1 MGNRPAGPPWYLL
14 RLDDLCE
21 TCDPARLARLAEGIC
36 AEGVRPI
43 AAIVP
48 DNRDPALRIG
58 PPDSGFW
65 RMAREW
71 QSLGWSVG
79 LHGLHHLYTY
89 TRPFAGPNTVT
100 RGGEFSGESPEVV
113 RSRIREGM
121 RLLGE
126 RGLAP
131 TVFVAPGHAL
141 DDNTVDAVEASGIRV
156 VSEGISLFP
165 YRRKG
170 VLWIPQQM
178 WRPRAM
184 LLGVWTFCVHPNEM
198 DGEKT
203 GRLLRF
209 LHAHRDRFTDVAE
222 MERRYGNRRRS
233 LLDVAFEKAYRLAG
247 RARFGGKG
255 FADG

>member
-1 MGNRPAGPPWYLL
+1 MSNGPAGPPWYLL
-14 RLDDLCE
+14 RLDDLCD
-21 TCDPARLARLAEGIC
+21 TCDPVRLTRLAGGIC

-48 DNRDPALRIG
+48 DNRDPALRIA
-58 PPDSGFW
+58 PPDSDFW
-65 RMAREW
+65 RMALEW

-79 LHGLHHLYTY
+79 LHGLHHRYTH
-89 TRPFAGPNTVT
+89 TSRFAGPDTVA

-113 RSRIREGM
+113 RSRIREGI

-141 DDNTVDAVEASGIRV
+141 DDTTVDAVESNGIRV
-156 VSEGISLFP
+156 VSEGFSLFP
-165 YRRKG
+165 YCRKG
-170 VLWIPQQM
+170 VLWIPQQG

-184 LLGVWTFCVHPNEM
+184 PLGVWTFCVHPNEM
-198 DGEKT
+198 DEEKT
-203 GRLLRF
+203 VRLLRF
-209 LHAHRDRFTDVAE
+209 LRVHRDRFTDVPE

-233 LLDVAFEKAYRLAG
+233 LLDAAFEKAYRLAG
-247 RARFGGKG
+247 RAWFSDKG
-255 FADG
+255 SVDG

>member
-1 MGNRPAGPPWYLL
+1 MGNRQAGPPWYLL

-21 TCDPARLARLAEGIC
+21 TCDPVRLARLTEGIC
-36 AEGVRPI
+36 TEGVRPI

-48 DNRDPALRIG
+48 DNRDPALCIA
-58 PPDSGFW
+58 PPDPGFW
-65 RMAREW
+65 GMAREW
-71 QSLGWSVG
+71 QSSGWSVG

-89 TRPFAGPNTVT
+89 TRPFTGPGTVGP
-100 RGGEFSGESPEVV
+100 GGEFSGGSPEVV
-113 RSRIREGM
+113 RSRIREGI

-156 VSEGISLFP
+156 VSEGFSLFP
-165 YRRKG
+165 YRRNG
-170 VLWIPQQM
+170 VFWIPQQL

-184 LLGVWTFCVHPNEM
+184 PLGVWTFCVHPNEM
-198 DGEKT
+198 DEEKS

-209 LHAHRDRFTDVAE
+209 LHVHRDRFTDVPE

-233 LLDVAFEKAYRLAG
+233 MLDAAFEKGYWLAG
-247 RARFGGKG
+247 RAWFGGKG
-255 FADG
+255 PVDG